1 MPRFTCNLCGAACS
15 DETLDRE
22 IASCAKCGSNVR
34 FRWIVHALSVNL
46 FGSSIPLKK
55 FPRNKKIRGF
65 GMSDPGAIAEQ
76 LVKRLD
82 YRNTFYH
89 RQPRFDI
96 METPAD
102 SAYDSVYDFVIS
114 SEVFEHVPPPVQTAF
129 NNLAKVLKPG
139 GFVVFSTPW
148 ESEGE
153 TIEHF
158 PDLHDWQ
165 VVKLRSG
172 HVLVNRT
179 AEGRLQTFG
188 GLTFHDGPGTT
199 LEMRMFS
206 HDGLIAN
213 CRAAGFSEIAFA
225 EDYPEYGI
233 AWLPW
238 SRPMLLRR

>member
-1 MPRFTCNLCGAACS
+1 MSRFTCNVCGANCS
-15 DETLDRE
+15 DESLDRE
-22 IASCAKCGSNVR
+22 IPSCAKCGSNVR
-34 FRWIVHALSVNL
+34 FRWIVHALSTEL

-65 GMSDPGAIAEQ
+65 GMSDPDSIAEK

-89 RQPRFDI
+89 RMPRFDI
-96 METPAD
+96 MEKPAD
-102 SAYDSVYDFVIS
+102 AGSYDFVIA

-129 NNLAKVLKPG
+129 NNLAALLKPDG
-139 GFVVFSTPW
+139 VVIFSTPW

-165 VVKLRSG
+165 LVKLRSG
-172 HVLVNRT
+172 NVLVNRT
-179 AEGRLQTFG
+179 ADGALQAFDE
-188 GLTFHDGPGTT
+188 LTFHGGPGTT

-206 HDGLIAN
+206 HDGLVAN
-213 CRAAGFSEIAFA
+213 CQAAGFSKISFA
-225 EDYPEYGI
+225 EEYPDYGI

-238 SRPMLLRR
+238 SRPMILRK